1 MVKPQTSARS
11 RPEVLKSINDNH
23 CFANVVGLG
32 NSVNVSDK
40 MEGLNP
46 PPPVT
51 NKSETVFP
59 HVNSFVASVPFVS
72 GSPQKKGVN
81 PVYCQ
86 SIREINHVKDVSC
99 VDHLSSVNIVTNVQT
114 VVTNLPVGARLQQF
128 WKKWETLGAS
138 PKVIRI
144 LREGYTLPF
153 RFRPNLTRSPMV
165 ISKYVNPQRQ
175 AFLLEALTQL
185 TNKNAVEP
193 VTNQTS
199 LGFYNRLFWVPKPN
213 NRWRPILDLST
224 LNTFLNT
231 ESFKMETPET
241 IRTSLQAGEW
251 VTSIDF
257 KDAYFHIPIHSQSRK
272 YMRFHIQGHS
282 YQFKALP
289 FGLSTAPME
298 FTVVA
303 KEVKLMALQ
312 QGIRIHQYLDDW
324 LVRASTLHTCLQ
336 HTQTLVTLC
345 QELGWLVNKEKSEL
359 APKQVFNFVGYQF
372 DLKEGKVRPTEDRWQ
387 ALTDKIRSMMSD
399 PVCPVRKFMSLI
411 GLLTAT
417 EKQVHLGRLH
427 MRPIQWHLKNN
438 WRVPESLEKVIPVPK
453 SLHPHLRWWL
463 EEVNVL
469 LGQPLHPLKHALQIF
484 TDASNEGWGAHLDDH
499 TARGTWSLPESKLH
513 INHLELKAVFLA
525 LKEFRT
531 LVCNKTVLI
540 ATDNTTVVAYIN
552 KEGGMKSGSLCALLW
567 RILSWC
573 TRQQVTL
580 RARHIPGRLNVIAD
594 KLSRLGQT
602 IQTEWSLHPAVF
614 QAVCARWHQPKVDL
628 FATRFNNKLP
638 QFVSPVPDP
647 QAWASGCTQSLLGVP
662 GPIRLPTGS
671 HLGQSGGEAPGLP
684 LQQNNPDC
692 PRVAQHALVLGPGSN
707 VKPDPTL
714 SAQHTK
720 PCVSAIQPGPS
731 QEPVESEPTCLAP
744 RASAIKEQGF
754 SEAVAA
760 RIEAPQRRST
770 RSVYEA
776 KWTIFTKW
784 CLSNQVDF
792 RAPPLKAIA
801 DFLLHFFQDK
811 KLQPGTIDGYRSAI
825 ADKLGNSTINVS
837 KDENLTRLLDSFHRD
852 RPKGKRGIPSWNL
865 SLVLHQLTKA
875 PFEPLKESSLKH
887 LTFKTV
893 FLLALGSGKR
903 RSEIHA
909 WLHKNIRHQSDWS
922 KVSLYPSPSFLS
934 KNQLAKEG
942 PDSVAPV
949 VIPALAPSL
958 DRSLKGDRSL
968 CPVRALRYYLDR
980 TADLRQNKEL
990 VFVSFKKGFDKD
1002 ISPATI
1008 SSWIKQTVVLCYE
1021 LSDQEALTLHQVK
1034 AHDVR
1039 AFAASKAFQSGISLD
1054 QILSACHWKSHNTF
1068 TQFYLKDV
1076 AWADSE
1082 LFHLGPV
1089 VAAQQ
1094 VHHQAQK

>member
-1 MVKPQTSARS
+1 M
-11 RPEVLKSINDNH
+11 
-23 CFANVVGLG
+23 VGLKD
-32 NSVNVSDK
+32 SVIVSDK

-46 PPPVT
+46 PPVT
-51 NKSETVFP
+51 DQKNSQLTLNVDS
-59 HVNSFVASVPFVS
+59 HVANAHIVT
-72 GSPQKKGVN
+72 GLPQRKGVN
-81 PVYCQ
+81 PNICQ
-86 SIREINHVKDVSC
+86 LYTEIKYVKDVSSC
-99 VDHLSSVNIVTNVQT
+99 VGHLPSVKLVTNAQHAV
-114 VVTNLPVGARLQQF
+114 LDPPVGARLNQCWQ
-128 WKKWETLGAS
+128 KWETLGSS
-138 PKVIRI
+138 PKVVNI

-153 RFRPNLTRSPMV
+153 RFRPHLTRSPTV
-165 ISKYVNPQRQ
+165 ISNYHNPTNQS
-175 AFLLEALTQL
+175 FLIEALYQL
-185 TNKNAVEP
+185 INKNAVEP
-193 VTNQTS
+193 VDNPNS
-199 LGFYNRLFWVPKPN
+199 LGFYNRLFLVPKPN

-231 ESFKMETPET
+231 GSFKMETPET
-241 IRTSLQAGEW
+241 IRTSLQVGEW

-272 YMRFHIQGHS
+272 YMRFHLQGRS

-312 QGIRIHQYLDDW
+312 KGIRIHQYLDDW

-372 DLKEGKVRPTEDRWQ
+372 DLKEGKVRPTEERWQ

-463 EEVNVL
+463 EESNVL

-540 ATDNTTVVAYIN
+540 ATYNTTVVAYIN

-614 QAVCARWHQPKVDL
+614 QAVCARWHQPQVDL

-647 QAWASGCTQSLLGVP
+647 QAWAVDALSLSWEDLDPYAFPPAAILGKVVEKLQDYP
-662 GPIRLPTGS
+662 CNRIILI
-671 HLGQSGGEAPGLP
+671 APGWPNMPWFWDLVAMSSQIPLCLP
-684 LQQNNPDC
+684 NLPNLVSQPFNQVLHRNLLNLNL
-692 PRVAQHALVLGPGSN
+692 HAWLL
-707 VKPDPTL
+707 D
-714 SAQHTK
+714 
-720 PCVSAIQPGPS
+720 
-731 QEPVESEPTCLAP
+731 
-744 RASAIKEQGF
+744 SAIKEQGF

-801 DFLLHFFQDK
+801 DFLLHLFQDK

-852 RPKGKRGIPSWNL
+852 RPKGRRGIPSWNL

-875 PFEPLKESSLKH
+875 PFEPLK
-887 LTFKTV
+887 
-893 FLLALGSGKR
+893 
-903 RSEIHA
+903 
-909 WLHKNIRHQSDWS
+909 
-922 KVSLYPSPSFLS
+922 SP
-934 KNQLAKEG
+934 
-942 PDSVAPV
+942 P
-949 VIPALAPSL
+949 
-958 DRSLKGDRSL
+958 
-968 CPVRALRYYLDR
+968 
-980 TADLRQNKEL
+980 
-990 VFVSFKKGFDKD
+990 
-1002 ISPATI
+1002 
-1008 SSWIKQTVVLCYE
+1008 
-1021 LSDQEALTLHQVK
+1021 
-1034 AHDVR
+1034 
-1039 AFAASKAFQSGISLD
+1039 
-1054 QILSACHWKSHNTF
+1054 
-1068 TQFYLKDV
+1068 
-1076 AWADSE
+1076 
-1082 LFHLGPV
+1082 
-1089 VAAQQ
+1089 
-1094 VHHQAQK
+1094 